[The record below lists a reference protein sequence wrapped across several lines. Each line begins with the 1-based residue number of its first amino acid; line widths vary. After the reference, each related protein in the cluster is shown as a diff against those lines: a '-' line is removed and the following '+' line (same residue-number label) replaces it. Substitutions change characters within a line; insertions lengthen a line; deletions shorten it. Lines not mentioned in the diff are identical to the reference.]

1 MSGGG
6 IADSPESWPV
16 EKTVEHYRGS
26 KVAMVSDWV
35 RMAGSDGPESVQRDR
50 FEHPGAVAAL
60 ALDDDGRV
68 LVLNQY
74 RHAVGHRLWE
84 LPAGIRD
91 LAGEPPVRTAQREL
105 LEEAGLAAEQ
115 WSELADFFPSPG
127 FCTERIQVFLARG
140 ITEVDE
146 SEIDFER
153 IHEEADMP
161 AVWLPLDEAVEAAVQ
176 GRFRNAA
183 TIIGLFAASRAAA
196 DGFASLPEA
205 E

>member
-1 MSGGG
+1 MSGE

-35 RMAGSDGPESVQRDR
+35 EMPGADGPEIVQRDR

-68 LVLNQY
+68 LLLNQY
-74 RHAVGHRLWE
+74 RHVVGHRLWE

-91 LAGEPPVRTAQREL
+91 EVGEPPVRTAQREL
-105 LEEAGLAAEQ
+105 LEEAGFTAER
-115 WSELADFFPSPG
+115 WFALADYFSSPG

-140 ITEVDE
+140 ITEVAE
-146 SEIDFER
+146 SDIDFER

-161 AVWLPLDEAVEAAVQ
+161 TVWLPLEEAVEAAAQ
-176 GRFRNAA
+176 GRFRNSA
-183 TIIGLFAASRAAA
+183 TVIGLLAASRAAA
-196 DGFASLPEA
+196 DGFASLPKA